1 MSTNRSHIL
10 PPVPPPTPSPNASR
24 PSFFSKGK
32 WFPPTSPQPDPDQD
46 DAVWQEPEEYSAV
59 ISRKEHPKDP
69 TSLLMTI
76 PEVLRKAPV
85 DLSSLPAASKFASIG
100 NASGKAIMP
109 PLVRARPEVQV
120 SMQAADALLSG
131 VSSENVDKIIS
142 GLEAV
147 SDLPRSRRNSGSGSE
162 SQASQSTFFETN
174 IRRGKASSIL
184 TTDSETSTIG
194 PPSPAERDGD
204 APPVPPKS
212 EDVEHK
218 AATSLDEESLR
229 NTESSITNGSQGSS
243 VTETLTNTL
252 SAALR
257 YLVKADDAPPVPA
270 KHHHGLLSTTSP
282 AIDERPH
289 IKYDWTI
296 GKRLKFSCTVYY
308 AKQFDSLRRRCGLE
322 DTFLRSLAKS
332 ENWAA
337 EGGKSKSNFWRT
349 SDNRYII
356 KTLVNAW
363 NVADLYVHL
372 GLALIT
378 C

>member
-1 MSTNRSHIL
+1 MSTTRSQII
-10 PPVPPPTPSPNASR
+10 PTEPPPTPASNGSR

-32 WFPPTSPQPDPDQD
+32 WFPPATPQPDPDQD

-69 TSLLMTI
+69 ASLLMSI

-85 DLSSLPAASKFASIG
+85 DLSAHSSASRFI
-100 NASGKAIMP
+100 NANNGGVKGAPP
-109 PLVRARPEVQV
+109 PLVRAKPEVQV

-131 VSSENVDKIIS
+131 VSSESVDRIIS
-142 GLEAV
+142 ELEAV
-147 SDLPRSRRNSGSGSE
+147 SDHPRSRTDSGSD
-162 SQASQSTFFETN
+162 SQTSSSSFFEAN
-174 IRRGKASSIL
+174 IRRGKASSIM
-184 TTDSETSTIG
+184 TTDSDTSTIG
-194 PPSPAERDGD
+194 PPSPAEQRED
-204 APPVPPKS
+204 PPPLPPK
-212 EDVEHK
+212 
-218 AATSLDEESLR
+218 TSDTVTSDADAELR
-229 NTESSITNGSQGSS
+229 PTESFISGSGPS

-252 SAALR
+252 TAALR
-257 YLVKADDAPPVPA
+257 YMVKVGDLPPTPA
-270 KHHHGLLSTTSP
+270 THHHGLLSTSSP

-308 AKQFDSLRRRCGLE
+308 AKQFDSLRRRCGIE
-322 DTFLRSLAKS
+322 DTFLRSLSKS

-349 SDNRYII
+349 SDNQYII

-363 NVADLYVHL
+363 NVADLCVSWDSLLFLYTYL
-372 GLALIT
+372 
-378 C
+378 CP